1 MPFIDLA
8 VDNLYTCGMMNL
20 TLDPF
25 GESWTRNLLAA
36 MSFATCC
43 VIYATSRIE
52 ALRAGV
58 NIGREPGGSCAISGA
73 RAPAE
78 GQAAHRRTDSR
89 NTPELDRYSAD
100 AGELSLRLIRWFE
113 SEPNGHIF

>member
-8 VDNLYTCGMMNL
+8 VDNLCTCGTMNM

-43 VIYATSRIE
+43 VIYATLRIE
-52 ALRAGV
+52 ALHAGV
-58 NIGREPGGSCAISGA
+58 NTGRASGWSCAISGA

-78 GQAAHRRTDSR
+78 GQAAH
-89 NTPELDRYSAD
+89 
-100 AGELSLRLIRWFE
+100 
-113 SEPNGHIF
+113 